1 MPWVQGVGAAQ
12 RRGTDTGIREG
23 DGSGRGR
30 GDQNLKRENGGRR
43 ISKGQNVRALGRQG
57 RPGLGGGSEA
67 KGQSR
72 GQQRG
77 PCGRGCGDARPG
89 PLPPG
94 STSASPTLSTSFS
107 EERKAQGVVTRA
119 VAQPP
124 PPPLPPLPPAEATHA
139 TPLPRPGP
147 PESPSASRG
156 PARQ

>member
-1 MPWVQGVGAAQ
+1 MPRVQGVRVAKRQG
-12 RRGTDTGIREG
+12 RDTGIREG

-30 GDQNLKRENGGRR
+30 GDQNLKRENGGR
-43 ISKGQNVRALGRQG
+43 ISKGQNIRALGRQG
-57 RPGLGGGSEA
+57 RPGVRGTSEA
-67 KGQSR
+67 KGPSR
-72 GQQRG
+72 GHQKG
-77 PCGRGCGDARPG
+77 PCGRRCGDARPG

-94 STSASPTLSTSFS
+94 RTSASPTLSTSFS
-107 EERKAQGVVTRA
+107 EEGETRGVVTRA